1 MTEERK
7 VIIRLE
13 NVTYKYKVYQDDGAP
28 PQRKR
33 ACRMSV
39 WKYLKE
45 SFLLWSGTTAA
56 AKALLQSCS
65 TGFCLRSRRGLRRRV
80 ESKVKKELYKIREQ
94 VGMVFQNPDNQMI
107 ASIVEDDIAFGP
119 ENLGVPREE
128 IVERVE
134 GALESVGMSE
144 YHDKTPTKLSG
155 GQKQRIA
162 IAGVLAIRP
171 RVLVLDEA
179 TSMLDPQ
186 GRKDVMDTVKRL
198 NREGITVVAITHFMD
213 EVTEADRVAVLSE
226 GELVMQ
232 ALRGKFLRK
241 RTSFTATV
249 LTCREA
255 WRFHT
260 SFLARG
266 LKSSLRFSTLTNWE
280 TRYADCC
287 QTTEFCLQSQN
298 AV

>member
-56 AKALLQSCS
+56 GKSTLAKLLNGLLLAQSGEVCVD
-65 TGFCLRSRRGLRRRV
+65 GLNP
-80 ESKVKKELYKIREQ
+80 KVKKGLYKIREQ

-186 GRKDVMDTVKRL
+186 GEK
-198 NREGITVVAITHFMD
+198 
-213 EVTEADRVAVLSE
+213 
-226 GELVMQ
+226 
-232 ALRGKFLRK
+232 
-241 RTSFTATV
+241 
-249 LTCREA
+249 
-255 WRFHT
+255 
-260 SFLARG
+260 
-266 LKSSLRFSTLTNWE
+266 TLW
-280 TRYADCC
+280 TR
-287 QTTEFCLQSQN
+287 
-298 AV
+298 

>member
-1 MTEERK
+1 MQN
-7 VIIRLE
+7 VSLE
-13 NVTYKYKVYQDDGAP
+13 IFEGEFLALVGHNGSGKSTLAKLLNGLLLAQSGEVCVDGLNP
-28 PQRKR
+28 
-33 ACRMSV
+33 
-39 WKYLKE
+39 
-45 SFLLWSGTTAA
+45 
-56 AKALLQSCS
+56 
-65 TGFCLRSRRGLRRRV
+65 
-80 ESKVKKELYKIREQ
+80 KVKKGLYKIREQ

-232 ALRGKFLRK
+232 GAPREIFKEKDKLHGYGLDVPRSVALSHELFCAGLEIEPAIFDVDELGDEI
-241 RTSFTATV
+241 
-249 LTCREA
+249 CRLL
-255 WRFHT
+255 
-260 SFLARG
+260 SD
-266 LKSSLRFSTLTNWE
+266 N
-280 TRYADCC
+280 
-287 QTTEFCLQSQN
+287 
-298 AV
+298 

>member
-1 MTEERK
+1 MGET
-7 VIIRLE
+7 IIRAENLSFSYESEEEKIPVIENLNLE
-13 NVTYKYKVYQDDGAP
+13 IEKGSFVAVLGHNGSGKSTLAKLINLILTPTAGSLYLFGKKVDE
-28 PQRKR
+28 
-33 ACRMSV
+33 
-39 WKYLKE
+39 KE
-45 SFLLWSGTTAA
+45 MN
-56 AKALLQSCS
+56 
-65 TGFCLRSRRGLRRRV
+65 
-80 ESKVKKELYKIREQ
+80 EDELYALRQRI
-94 VGMVFQNPDNQMI
+94 GMVFQNPDNQMI

-232 ALRGKFLRK
+232 GAPREIFKEKDKLHGYGLDVPRSVALSHELFSAGLEIEPAIFDVDELGDEI
-241 RTSFTATV
+241 
-249 LTCREA
+249 CRLL
-255 WRFHT
+255 
-260 SFLARG
+260 SD
-266 LKSSLRFSTLTNWE
+266 N
-280 TRYADCC
+280 
-287 QTTEFCLQSQN
+287 
-298 AV
+298 

>member
-1 MTEERK
+1 MPQIEVKNVGFQYAKSEERESALK
-7 VIIRLE
+7 QISF
-13 NVTYKYKVYQDDGAP
+13 
-28 PQRKR
+28 
-33 ACRMSV
+33 SV
-39 WKYLKE
+39 EKGEFISLVGKNGCGK
-45 SFLLWSGTTAA
+45 STLAKLLNGLFEPSEGTVSVSGVDTSNEDTIFEVRS
-56 AKALLQSCS
+56 KA
-65 TGFCLRSRRGLRRRV
+65 
-80 ESKVKKELYKIREQ
+80 
-94 VGMVFQNPDNQMI
+94 GMVFQNPDNQMI

-232 ALRGKFLRK
+232 GAPREIFKEKDKLHGYGLDVPRSVALSHELFSAGLEIEPAIFDVDELGDEI
-241 RTSFTATV
+241 
-249 LTCREA
+249 CRLL
-255 WRFHT
+255 
-260 SFLARG
+260 SD
-266 LKSSLRFSTLTNWE
+266 N
-280 TRYADCC
+280 
-287 QTTEFCLQSQN
+287 
-298 AV
+298 

>member
-1 MTEERK
+1 MLAQSGE
-7 VIIRLE
+7 VC
-13 NVTYKYKVYQDDGAP
+13 VDGLNP
-28 PQRKR
+28 
-33 ACRMSV
+33 
-39 WKYLKE
+39 
-45 SFLLWSGTTAA
+45 
-56 AKALLQSCS
+56 
-65 TGFCLRSRRGLRRRV
+65 
-80 ESKVKKELYKIREQ
+80 KVKKELYKIREQ

-232 ALRGKFLRK
+232 GAPREIFKEKDKLHGYGLDVPRSVALSHELFSAGLEIEPAIFDVDELGDEI
-241 RTSFTATV
+241 
-249 LTCREA
+249 CRLL
-255 WRFHT
+255 
-260 SFLARG
+260 SD
-266 LKSSLRFSTLTNWE
+266 N
-280 TRYADCC
+280 
-287 QTTEFCLQSQN
+287 
-298 AV
+298 

>member
-1 MTEERK
+1 MQN
-7 VIIRLE
+7 VSLE
-13 NVTYKYKVYQDDGAP
+13 IFEGEFLALVGHNGSGKSTLAKLLNGLLLAQSGEVCVDGLNP
-28 PQRKR
+28 
-33 ACRMSV
+33 
-39 WKYLKE
+39 
-45 SFLLWSGTTAA
+45 
-56 AKALLQSCS
+56 
-65 TGFCLRSRRGLRRRV
+65 
-80 ESKVKKELYKIREQ
+80 KVKKSFTNTRAGRNGVSESRQ
-94 VGMVFQNPDNQMI
+94 
-107 ASIVEDDIAFGP
+107 SDDSVHCGGRYRFRTG
-119 ENLGVPREE
+119 NLGVPREE

-232 ALRGKFLRK
+232 GAPREIFKEKDKLHGYGLDVPRSVALSHELFSAGLEIEPAIFDVDELGDEI
-241 RTSFTATV
+241 
-249 LTCREA
+249 CRLL
-255 WRFHT
+255 
-260 SFLARG
+260 SD
-266 LKSSLRFSTLTNWE
+266 N
-280 TRYADCC
+280 
-287 QTTEFCLQSQN
+287 
-298 AV
+298 